1 MILSPYKHPAWVFNN
16 QNKAIGGALGERLPY
31 VWGYEISRWEIWF
44 RISLLPWG
52 GKLRPKG
59 HGDQSKDCRFKDFL
73 RLNNWQVQVCSL
85 MIWSR
90 TETFLP
96 AQAPQFCKYQKS
108 GWGLGVVRIVPIF
121 VVLCR
126 CYLSL
131 TSTWRGLRTGR
142 PPADNSRDGSQTVHI
157 FCLDPLEY
165 KRANILQLSS
175 VDYGRNSCH
184 LTNMGAANPPQLVKG
199 IEERE
204 LSKLRET
211 KQNN

>member
-1 MILSPYKHPAWVFNN
+1 MDIVWCTSARYFKFWKDGSLKSVFVILSPYKHPAWVFNN

-108 GWGLGVVRIVPIF
+108 GWGLGVVRIVPI
-121 VVLCR
+121 LW
-126 CYLSL
+126 YYAGTTSLS
-131 TSTWRGLRTGR
+131 
-142 PPADNSRDGSQTVHI
+142 PALGGGWEQGD
-157 FCLDPLEY
+157 L
-165 KRANILQLSS
+165 LQITPEMGHRLFIYS
-175 VDYGRNSCH
+175 V
-184 LTNMGAANPPQLVKG
+184 
-199 IEERE
+199 
-204 LSKLRET
+204 
-211 KQNN
+211 